1 MYTGN
6 PHQDR
11 TGAHERV
18 HGGSMP
24 KATWQKPAPWQGDAP
39 WITRPPE
46 KFWNDGTPF
55 KQNPPEKFWNDGTLS
70 NDPNMIQLLNTG
82 EHESSHLTGGPLAE
96 LTQDQMDFM
105 GSPYN
110 TPAFGVSKEDLW
122 NRTKGMEKKGFFG
135 WGAQE
140 PTTQQEFNDYYNQLE
155 QGESGSWLAMAGKKK
170 GPLATVP
177 GSVVAPNVPE
187 HTGFSDDLFKQDPLR
202 SYSSGYRYNNSGLQ
216 PLYFG

>member
-6 PHQDR
+6 PHQKSTNPNWISEKPWGHYKRKAEEGNVFDKI
-11 TGAHERV
+11 GFGVKDWMHEN
-18 HGGSMP
+18 MP
-24 KATWQKPAPWQGDAP
+24 LTNTKWDATNSTQG
-39 WITRPPE
+39 R
-46 KFWNDGTPF
+46 
-55 KQNPPEKFWNDGTLS
+55 LS
-70 NDPNMIQLLNTG
+70 PY
-82 EHESSHLTGGPLAE
+82 GPLAE
-96 LTQDQMDFM
+96 LTQKQMDFM

-122 NRTKGMEKKGFFG
+122 DKTKGMEKKGFFG

-140 PTTQQEFNDYYNQLE
+140 PTTTQEFNDYYKQLE
-155 QGESGSWLAMAGKKK
+155 QGTTGNWLAMAGKKK

-187 HTGFSDDLFKQDPLR
+187 HTGFSDDLFKQDPHR
-202 SYSSGYRYNNSGLQ
+202 TYNHGYRYNNYGLQ

>member
-11 TGAHERV
+11 NPFATKWRDRINTDSRPPF
-18 HGGSMP
+18 HGGGAIPLPKDTMP
-24 KATWQKPAPWQGDAP
+24 REPW
-39 WITRPPE
+39 
-46 KFWNDGTPF
+46 
-55 KQNPPEKFWNDGTLS
+55 
-70 NDPNMIQLLNTG
+70 TG
-82 EHESSHLTGGPLAE
+82 RFGPLAE
-96 LTQDQMDFM
+96 LTQKQKDMM

-122 NRTKGMEKKGFFG
+122 DRTKGMEKKGFFG

-140 PTTQQEFNDYYNQLE
+140 PTTRKEFNDYYNQLE
-155 QGESGSWLAMAGKKK
+155 QGEAGNWLAMAGKKK

-187 HTGFSDDLFKQDPLR
+187 HTGYSDDMFKQDPFR
-202 SYSSGYRYNNSGLQ
+202 TYNHGYRYNNYGLQ

>member
-11 TGAHERV
+11 N
-18 HGGSMP
+18 P
-24 KATWQKPAPWQGDAP
+24 FATKWRDRINKDANKTFTSGWKDGWNDLKKDNISDWQGP
-39 WITRPPE
+39 L
-46 KFWNDGTPF
+46 G
-55 KQNPPEKFWNDGTLS
+55 
-70 NDPNMIQLLNTG
+70 IQT
-82 EHESSHLTGGPLAE
+82 SE
-96 LTQDQMDFM
+96 LTQEQMDFM

-122 NRTKGMEKKGFFG
+122 DKTKGMEKKGFFG

-140 PTTQQEFNDYYNQLE
+140 PTTTQEFNDYYKQLE
-155 QGESGSWLAMAGKKK
+155 QGTTGNWLAMAGKKK

-187 HTGFSDDLFKQDPLR
+187 HTGFSDDLFKQDPHR
-202 SYSSGYRYNNSGLQ
+202 TYNHGYRYNNYGLQ

>member
-11 TGAHERV
+11 NPFATKWRDRINTDSRPPF
-18 HGGSMP
+18 HGGGAIPLPKDTMP
-24 KATWQKPAPWQGDAP
+24 REPW
-39 WITRPPE
+39 
-46 KFWNDGTPF
+46 
-55 KQNPPEKFWNDGTLS
+55 
-70 NDPNMIQLLNTG
+70 TG
-82 EHESSHLTGGPLAE
+82 RFGPLAE
-96 LTQDQMDFM
+96 LSQKQKDFM

-122 NRTKGMEKKGFFG
+122 DKTKGMEKKGFFG

-140 PTTQQEFNDYYNQLE
+140 PTTTQEFNDYYKQLE
-155 QGESGSWLAMAGKKK
+155 QGTTGNWLAMAGKKK

-187 HTGFSDDLFKQDPLR
+187 HTGFSDDLFKQDPHR
-202 SYSSGYRYNNSGLQ
+202 TYNHGYRYNNYGLQ